1 MKKNLPLCGA
11 YPFVGYCSSFTFAKI
26 SRGAGADRHA
36 PRSPSTTP
44 PTTAESKTLNGR
56 FHGFMPF
63 ISPRSRG
70 RAAACLCILV
80 GIGLCA
86 SPCGLSAPLAAAS
99 VIVPV
104 GASCMWARHSDLAS
118 DSPSRPKR
126 VEALFKKP
134 CPSARGAAA
143 AGAPP
148 SSDLTDSWSR
158 TSREGF
164 LGIEGTCFA
173 VGSSDLT
180 DSWNR
185 TSREGFLGID
195 GTCFAVGSWRGA
207 VAVDGS
213 DGG

>member
-1 MKKNLPLCGA
+1 MRFLAQRDFARRDTPTRASYVPASKVSTVEGR
-11 YPFVGYCSSFTFAKI
+11 VG
-26 SRGAGADRHA
+26 GHA
-36 PRSPSTTP
+36 PRSTTP

-56 FHGFMPF
+56 FHGFMPPF
-63 ISPRSRG
+63 ISAPSRV
-70 RAAACLCILV
+70 RATACLCILV

-104 GASCMWARHSDLAS
+104 GASCMWARHSELAS

-164 LGIEGTCFA
+164 LGI
-173 VGSSDLT
+173 
-180 DSWNR
+180 
-185 TSREGFLGID
+185 D

>member
-1 MKKNLPLCGA
+1 MVKDNMSLCLTYA
-11 YPFVGYCSSFTFAKI
+11 RVMCEEI
-26 SRGAGADRHA
+26 SRGGGTHHA
-36 PRSPSTTP
+36 PQPLNH
-44 PTTAESKTLNGR
+44 AESKTLNGR

-164 LGIEGTCFA
+164 LYGIEGTCFA

>member
-1 MKKNLPLCGA
+1 MCVKVNNEEKSLGARGDRGRTTLTEHNASNHRRIKKMP
-11 YPFVGYCSSFTFAKI
+11 
-26 SRGAGADRHA
+26 
-36 PRSPSTTP
+36 
-44 PTTAESKTLNGR
+44 NGR

-134 CPSARGAAA
+134 CPSASGAAA

-164 LGIEGTCFA
+164 LCGIEGTCFA

>member
-1 MKKNLPLCGA
+1 MACEMCEEISIYGGDSARAGTQNL
-11 YPFVGYCSSFTFAKI
+11 T
-26 SRGAGADRHA
+26 
-36 PRSPSTTP
+36 
-44 PTTAESKTLNGR
+44 TLNSR

-104 GASCMWARHSDLAS
+104 DASCMWARHSDLAS

-148 SSDLTDSWSR
+148 SSDLTDSW
-158 TSREGF
+158 
-164 LGIEGTCFA
+164 
-173 VGSSDLT
+173 
-180 DSWNR
+180 NR
-185 TSREGFLGID
+185 ASREGFLGID